1 MLTIK
6 IFSFSYLRSE
16 IPHDDSGNGGGFV
29 FDCRYIFNPGKYLE
43 YQDKTGMDKEVRE
56 LLDSKPDMQK
66 FLENVKNLIGE
77 AIDKYLERDFTSL
90 FVAFGCTGGRHRS
103 VYAAERLLDFIEE
116 NFPKVRV
123 ILTHKEL
130 R

>member
-1 MLTIK
+1 
-6 IFSFSYLRSE
+6 
-16 IPHDDSGNGGGFV
+16 
-29 FDCRYIFNPGKYLE
+29 
-43 YQDKTGMDKEVRE
+43 MDKEVRE

-66 FLENVKNLIGE
+66 FLENVKNLIDE

-103 VYAAERLLDFIEE
+103 VYAAEKLLEFIEE